1 MSDLMSV
8 WESVQRGGLMV
19 GIFIL
24 ILGALYFHHQWLAE
38 LQREFNALRLDLAA
52 NQMTKA
58 DAEKI
63 IARLDK
69 ICEGLQAQVS
79 RCGVSCLAR
88 EVEKTAA
95 KKDDR

>member
-1 MSDLMSV
+1 MADIMPV
-8 WESVQRGGLMV
+8 WEAVQHGGLV
-19 GIFIL
+19 AGIFIL
-24 ILGALYFHHQWLAE
+24 ILGALYFHHQWLSE

-69 ICEGLQAQVS
+69 ICEGLQAQVN

-88 EVEKTAA
+88 EFEKTAA
-95 KKDDR
+95 KKGDR